1 MPVTAPAQV
10 SRAAG
15 GTQEGGLIGGPHEQI
30 PPAAR
35 SQTRAA
41 DESALRSLA
50 RQLWAARWAYLFLLP
65 ALLPFFVFILL
76 PIFKGLQLSFFEAR
90 LQSREWVG
98 LANFEALLRDEAF
111 RQAVL
116 NTVYFVLGVVPIT
129 VAISLTLAVIIHPLA
144 RSIQSFFR
152 LAFYLPVVAAGVVL
166 SMVWLYIYNPTYGLL
181 NYLLSLVGIGR
192 VEWLGRTETALPS
205 LAVVVVS
212 WTIGQPL
219 ILFLAGLAG
228 IPQDLYDAAMIDGAG
243 GWAKFWRV
251 TFPLL
256 RPTTLFVLVTQTIG
270 VFQVFV
276 VVLLMTRGGP
286 VNATQTIVYQIYET
300 AFTFFQFGYASA
312 MGAVLLLIVGL
323 VAIGQFR
330 LLGQEVEY

>member
-1 MPVTAPAQV
+1 M
-10 SRAAG
+10 
-15 GTQEGGLIGGPHEQI
+15 
-30 PPAAR
+30 
-35 SQTRAA
+35 
-41 DESALRSLA
+41 LRSLPK
-50 RQLWAARWAYLFLLP
+50 QLWAARWAYFFLLP
-65 ALLPFFVFILL
+65 ALIPFFVFVLL
-76 PIFKGLQLSFFEAR
+76 PIFKGLQLSFYDAQ
-90 LQSREWVG
+90 LVSREFIG
-98 LANFEALLRDEAF
+98 FANFTALARDEAF
-111 RQAVL
+111 QQAVL
-116 NTVYFVLGVVPIT
+116 NTIYFVLGVVPIT
-129 VAISLTLAVIIHPLA
+129 VALSLILAVIIHPLLRGA
-144 RSIQSFFR
+144 QAFFR
-152 LAFYLPVVAAGVVL
+152 MAFYLPVVASGVVL

-181 NYLLSLVGIGR
+181 NYLLSQVGIGR

-205 LAVVVVS
+205 LALVVVS

-243 GWAKFWRV
+243 GWAKFWHV
-251 TFPLL
+251 TLPLL
-256 RPTTLFVLVTQTIG
+256 KPTTLFVLVTQTIG

-286 VNATQTIVYQIYET
+286 VNATQTIVYRIYET

-323 VAIGQFR
+323 VAIAQFK